1 MKLNFRTKLT
11 WTERAARIRGA
22 VERGEF
28 AERVFALADVAPALT
43 PSLVA
48 GGVGLTQALRTALGE
63 RPVDTTLWE
72 ELLALRRGPGTDA
85 FFAMPVPPKPQPED
99 PLLERAVEI
108 LALVDAVRNNR
119 RSHQGQP
126 LDRIL
131 REGVLRTRR
140 VVLHQET
147 VPVCIRLGF
156 FFAIVHVGEEHPR
169 SLRDRIVQA
178 FAEEAR
184 SLGTLRGRRIPA
196 PILVSITPL
205 PLAEALHAH
214 RIGVEGPWLGWSRS
228 AGRNPMGVL
237 ASHHLVLEGPGFA
250 TLRADF
256 RRRVRAMRVA
266 LGLDGIDEG
275 WDVTEEFSEFDSAP
289 FEPYGRSVE
298 PELHPALKR
307 MVGIDDD
314 EPCRDDRQ
322 HHSFAFDPSPGPPS
336 DGLVEV
342 PDNLPPELDT
352 LARVRPS
359 VWSGDRMLGGPRR
372 GPPSIRY
379 ATVNRCAFSFP
390 DFVYAYCRAQHDALA
405 VFSPRY
411 AGTGFTFIVP
421 RDRPHGLADGGRRA
435 RPVLCTFKTRRGA
448 AESAESFKARLEQRF
463 DEAEAGHDLLSGV
476 LDDAVRMALPNLLK
490 AAVVRAFERL
500 SGDGGTF
507 LAGRGLVSHIEIPE
521 EVVDPIAQFAGIYE
535 GVFGGSCQERGGVAM
550 AAVDRGSR
558 RDISALGTGIFRRKE
573 PMDLFWQRFAW
584 FLGEAAK

>member
-1 MKLNFRTKLT
+1 M
-11 WTERAARIRGA
+11 
-22 VERGEF
+22 ERGDF
-28 AERVFALADVAPALT
+28 SDRVFALADVAPTLT

-63 RPVDTTLWE
+63 RPVDTSLWD

-85 FFAMPVPPKPQPED
+85 FFAMPVPPRPRPED

-108 LALVDAVRNNR
+108 LALVDAVRSNR
-119 RSHQGQP
+119 RTHQGQP

-140 VVLHQET
+140 VVLHQDT
-147 VPVCIRLGF
+147 VPVCIRLGYC
-156 FFAIVHVGEEHPR
+156 FAVVHVGDEHPR
-169 SLRDRIVQA
+169 SLRDRIVAA
-178 FAEEAR
+178 FEEEAR

-196 PILVSITPL
+196 PILVSLTPL
-205 PLAEALHAH
+205 PLSEALHAH
-214 RIGVEGPWLGWSRS
+214 RLGVEGPWLGWSMTS
-228 AGRNPMGVL
+228 GRNPMGVL

-266 LGLDGIDEG
+266 LGLDGVEEG
-275 WDVTEEFSEFDSAP
+275 WDVTEEFSEFDAAP
-289 FEPYGRSVE
+289 FPPYSRDPES
-298 PELHPALKR
+298 ELHPALRR
-307 MVGIDDD
+307 MAGIPDDA
-314 EPCRDDRQ
+314 DRQ
-322 HHSFAFDPSPGPPS
+322 PHSFAFDPNLEPGG
-336 DGLVEV
+336 DGSIEV
-342 PDNLPPELDT
+342 PDGLPPALDT
-352 LARVRPS
+352 LARVRPA
-359 VWSGDRMLGGPRR
+359 VGGGDRMLGGPRR

-379 ATVNRCAFSFP
+379 ATVHRGAFSFP
-390 DFVYAYCRAQHDALA
+390 DFCYAYCRAQHDALA

-411 AGTGFTFIVP
+411 AGAGFTFIIP
-421 RDRPHGLADGGRRA
+421 RDRPDDISFGGRRA
-435 RPVLCTFKTRRGA
+435 RPVLCTFKTRRGEP
-448 AESAESFKARLEQRF
+448 ESAEAFKARLEQRF
-463 DEAEAGHDLLSGV
+463 AEAARGHDLLSSV
-476 LDDAVRMALPNLLK
+476 LDDAVRIALPNLLK

-500 SGDGGTF
+500 PGDGGTF

-521 EVVDPIAQFAGIYE
+521 DVVDPIARYAGIYE

-584 FLGEAAK
+584 FLANSSP